1 MSFAVTKGF
10 NEPVKFTYFQSG
22 SRVEEVHPKYEVLT
36 THAARRTFVCTAL
49 ALGIPANVVMKITGH
64 SDYSAMKPYIEIAE
78 EEKKKAMLKF
88 DEAFKM

>member
-1 MSFAVTKGF
+1 
-10 NEPVKFTYFQSG
+10 
-22 SRVEEVHPKYEVLT
+22 
-36 THAARRTFVCTAL
+36 
-49 ALGIPANVVMKITGH
+49 MKITGH